1 MKFLAMIQARCGS
14 TRLPNKV
21 LMNLAGKS
29 ALQRTIER
37 VSQSNY
43 VEEVIVVTS
52 IEKDNL
58 QIVKLCCE
66 LGIRVFVG
74 SENDVLDRFYQ
85 AAKLLNPEYLIRVTA
100 DCPLYDA
107 RLLDHAIEQL
117 ESNTDYAGQFGIE
130 TYADGLDIEIT
141 KFSAL
146 EKSWYEA
153 KLQSEREHVTQ
164 YIRKHPDLFCLKEI
178 RCPIPNL
185 KDERWT
191 LDEKED
197 YLVIKAIYDYFSE
210 IGNNNPTSVQVLNF
224 LNENEEIHRYNK
236 KFARNEGLMKSLQC
250 DSLINT

>member
-21 LMNLAGKS
+21 LMSLAGKP

-37 VSQSNY
+37 VSLSKY
-43 VEEVIVVTS
+43 VDEVIVVTS

-66 LGIRVFVG
+66 LGIRVFIG

-107 RLLDHAIEQL
+107 QLLDLAIEQL
-117 ESNTDYAGQFGIE
+117 DENTDYAGQLENE
-130 TYADGLDIEIT
+130 TYADGLDIEIIRFT
-141 KFSAL
+141 AL
-146 EKSWYEA
+146 ERSWKEA
-153 KLQSEREHVTQ
+153 GLDSEREHVTQ
-164 YIRKHPDLFCLKEI
+164 YIQKNPAIFNVKEI
-178 RCPIPNL
+178 KCPIPNL
-185 KDERWT
+185 GNERWT

-197 YLVIKAIYDYFSE
+197 YYVINAVYQHFSK
-210 IGNNNPTSVQVLNF
+210 IGIENPNSGQVFDF
-224 LNENEEIHRYNK
+224 LIENDDIHKMNRKYM
-236 KFARNEGLMKSLQC
+236 RNEGLYKSLRE
-250 DSLINT
+250 DSVFEG